1 MSKEAVQLVIGKAVL
16 DADFRRCLFADPEQA
31 LSGFKLTAAEKRR
44 LLKVDSETLELMAK
58 ILGTLEP
65 VSKHNQPKIPG

>member
-16 DADFRRCLFADPEQA
+16 DADFRRCLFSAPEQT
-31 LSGFKLTAAEKRR
+31 LRGFKLTAAEKRR

-58 ILGTLEP
+58 ILGTSESE
-65 VSKHNQPKIPG
+65 SKRG